1 MAEEKERKAILEI
14 APSTKRELIYKVVVK
29 QKLKNFHV
37 PAYPNTQGNRW
48 YIKLEGEISK
58 IKAIANELDNYGVLM
73 KQPTWM

>member
-29 QKLKNFHV
+29 QKLKSFHV
-37 PAYPNTQGNRW
+37 PLNPSAQGNRW
-48 YIKLEGEISK
+48 YIKLEGEVSK